1 MKTVKILSLAFFS
14 TTLFLSCKNEEKP
27 STDNTLNSENDL
39 AIIDPVIEEKT
50 TSVDYLYVTSTSGL
64 SLREYA
70 NLQSEKLAIM
80 PYGTKVK
87 VVSIEKNPTMKVGEI
102 SGGMDHIEFNHKKGF
117 AFNGYL
123 SKYFPP
129 EKGIS
134 AKRYSEE
141 LITEYPTVKYSE
153 TKSGT
158 ASNPINTEKLIL
170 PEAQWHEAFYM
181 AQQLFNF
188 PKEFKFPS
196 SKGKKFQI
204 RKEKK
209 HQKDT
214 SATLSTSSWVSE
226 LQITRKDNALSHLE
240 YKYKNKGFTKTVSIF
255 KEGNR
260 MIIANSEELK

>member
-27 STDNTLNSENDL
+27 SKENTLNSPTNL
-39 AIIDPVIEEKT
+39 AIVDPIIEEKT
-50 TSVDYLYVTSTSGL
+50 TGVDYLYVTSVSGL

-70 NLQSEKLAIM
+70 NLQSEKLAVI

-87 VVSIEKNPTMKVGEI
+87 VISSELNPTMKVGEI

-129 EKGIS
+129 EKRIS

-141 LITEYPTVKYSE
+141 LILEFPTVRYSE

-158 ASNPINTEKLIL
+158 ASNPISTEKLTL
-170 PEAQWHEAFYM
+170 PETQWHEAFYM
-181 AQQLFNF
+181 AQQLFNI
-188 PKEFKFPS
+188 PKEFEFPS
-196 SKGKKFQI
+196 SKGKDKEVI
-204 RKEKK
+204 LEKK
-209 HQKDT
+209 FKKD
-214 SATLSTSSWVSE
+214 SWVSE
-226 LQITRKDNALSHLE
+226 LQIIRKEDLLSKIV
-240 YKYKNKGFTKTVSIF
+240 YKYKNKGFTKTVTIYKNGEMMTIESI
-255 KEGNR
+255 
-260 MIIANSEELK
+260 EEIK